1 MADGLL
7 SRSNLRVGWISW
19 NSVSYY
25 VDVLYDTNK
34 KSYVLIVVG
43 SEPCPYMARISHD
56 PPRSNYVVVLKIED
70 KSHAC
75 SRSSIKVRAA
85 YQQLLLHSY
94 IYIYIYPTNWYQ
106 VSYLSDS
113 LYPLR
118 QDCLA
123 YGFASSCWKQR
134 KSVHLESWTAP
145 SGCDVVFSSVE
156 SEDVKM

>member
-1 MADGLL
+1 M
-7 SRSNLRVGWISW
+7 
-19 NSVSYY
+19 SYY

-75 SRSSIKVRAA
+75 GRSSIKVRAA

-94 IYIYIYPTNWYQ
+94 IYIYIQQIDIRCPICQ
-106 VSYLSDS
+106 ILSTH
-113 LYPLR
+113 YVR
-118 QDCLA
+118 I
-123 YGFASSCWKQR
+123 
-134 KSVHLESWTAP
+134 V
-145 SGCDVVFSSVE
+145 
-156 SEDVKM
+156 